1 KIVRVPKQ
9 LLLIHSCKAKRPAP
23 DQYGDLFQPCTC
35 SHYKVFKAG
44 IFPIFVPLSRNS
56 HSQFGFQILKA
67 VKAKVDVLSF
77 YGGLRFT
84 SIDTESVDI
93 STCLMGFVD
102 IDFSLIKASIVVQ
115 HGNHELQRIVGLQVK
130 ALVTFHSKTGTVRLV
145 EGIP

>member
-1 KIVRVPKQ
+1 
-9 LLLIHSCKAKRPAP
+9 
-23 DQYGDLFQPCTC
+23 
-35 SHYKVFKAG
+35 
-44 IFPIFVPLSRNS
+44 FPIFVPLSRNS

-84 SIDTESVDI
+84 SIDTGSVDI

-130 ALVTFHSKTGTVRLV
+130 ALVTFHSKPGTVRLV
-145 EGIP
+145 EGIPRKAFHLPPDLLGNVLRIAGRFAVVKELVMDLL